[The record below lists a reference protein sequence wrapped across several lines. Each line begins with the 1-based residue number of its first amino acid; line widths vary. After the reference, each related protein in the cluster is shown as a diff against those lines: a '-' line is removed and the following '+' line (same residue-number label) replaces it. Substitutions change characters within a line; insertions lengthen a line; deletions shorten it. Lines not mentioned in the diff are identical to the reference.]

1 VCTENL
7 NPNIMVMK
15 LPNERTSG
23 HNAQNETTA
32 FTFLDYSG
40 LGLIF
45 MAIEAIGQR
54 WTDDQ
59 TMPQ

>member
-1 VCTENL
+1 
-7 NPNIMVMK
+7 MVMK
-15 LPNERTSG
+15 LTNERTSG